1 MFFLELVKNLPAEL
15 ATFLLALIPVT
26 ELRASIP
33 IAVGWFNLPILQA
46 FFWSVLGS
54 IFITLVLVYLIDI
67 VSKQLMKFKLG
78 LKFFTWLFA
87 RTRRKFEGKYL
98 KYGEIALVIFV
109 AIPLPITG
117 VWTGSVAA
125 FLFGIDRMRSVLLI
139 SLGTLIA
146 GIIVSVL
153 TYIGVL
159 AFK

>member
-67 VSKQLMKFKLG
+67 VSKQLI
-78 LKFFTWLFA
+78 FTWLFA